1 MSSIDTETARC
12 PHCGEPIEL
21 VIDTSVPLQTYVED
35 CEVCCRPIVVRVQT
49 SSDGGASVAVAR
61 ENE

>member
-1 MSSIDTETARC
+1 MSHVETCAASC

-21 VIDTSVPLQTYVED
+21 VVDPSNASQSYVED
-35 CEVCCRPIVVRVQT
+35 CEVCCRPIVVRVEVV
-49 SSDGGASVAVAR
+49 SDGDTGVTVAR